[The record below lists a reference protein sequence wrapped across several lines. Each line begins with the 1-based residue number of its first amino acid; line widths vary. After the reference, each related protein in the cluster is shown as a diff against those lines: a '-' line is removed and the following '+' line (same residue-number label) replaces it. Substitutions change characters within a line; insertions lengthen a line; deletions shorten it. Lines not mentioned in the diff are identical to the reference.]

1 MMAMRLCGVTKNIR
15 IDCGF
20 NVASVRLAEDLAM
33 ADILTGGQVI
43 FGVGREYLTA
53 LRRLRLFTKGRPVP
67 IESEPRQV
75 EYRDPTGRWVDG
87 PCRRPRPVFL
97 DVAM

>member
-1 MMAMRLCGVTKNIR
+1 MEFIPNFLMVAMRLCGVTKNIR

-33 ADILTGGQVI
+33 ADILTGDQVI
-43 FGVGREYLTA
+43 FGIGREYLTA

-67 IESEPRQV
+67 IESEPGQV
-75 EYRDPTGRWVDG
+75 EYRHPTGRWVDG
-87 PCRRPRPVFL
+87 PRQR
-97 DVAM
+97 A